1 MTEGTP
7 DASETYL
14 EIMTGAGDNYV
25 KADVML
31 PCGGN
36 LLREQVIKRKLD
48 AGCNSIEKANDN
60 PILDSLH
67 YLVEF

>member
-14 EIMTGAGDNYV
+14 EIMTRAGDNYL
-25 KADVML
+25 KADDML

-36 LLREQVIKRKLD
+36 FLREQVNEQKRD
-48 AGCNSIEKANDN
+48 AGCNPIEKANDN